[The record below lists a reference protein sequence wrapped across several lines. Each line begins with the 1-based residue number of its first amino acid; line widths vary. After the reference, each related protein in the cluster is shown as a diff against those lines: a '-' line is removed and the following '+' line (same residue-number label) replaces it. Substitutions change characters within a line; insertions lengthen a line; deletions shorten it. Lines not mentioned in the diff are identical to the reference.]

1 MKHKKIK
8 RALSLLG
15 FIRTFLPIISL
26 NVDDHL
32 RDLIFQDEVSSNY
45 LSAFDSQQKLRSVNY
60 LLNVSLPFR
69 SIFYFRLWHEKHY
82 IIYYL
87 SQILLRNHKIDI
99 WGDIAGGFVIYHGVG
114 DVIVCNKA
122 GRNFNVYQN
131 VTIGRNPKTKSGEG
145 VDTPS
150 FGDNVSVYANS
161 VVIGNIS
168 IGDNVSIGAG
178 AVVTKSVPDNCTV
191 VGNPMRIID
200 KKD

>member
-26 NVDDHL
+26 NFDDHL

-122 GRNFNVYQN
+122 GKNFNVYQN
-131 VTIGRNPKTKSGEG
+131 VTIGRNPKTKSGG

-191 VGNPMRIID
+191 VGNPMRIIN